1 MNWKDLIAGFQ
12 ALSLDKKI
20 LFFFVFL
27 SIVGAISLF
36 GFFTNQPD
44 FRVLYSNLEEEEASK
59 IIAKLQEENIPY
71 RITGGGRAIEV
82 PEDQVYELRMVM
94 AGDGLASKGG
104 VIGFEIF
111 DQDSWS
117 TSRFVQQIN
126 YRRAL
131 QGELIRT
138 ITSVAE
144 VESARVH
151 LVLPE
156 RSPFLGAQEA
166 RPKASVVLKIRGK
179 RRLSPAQVK
188 GIVYLVSGSVD
199 NLLPDDVSVIDTDGK
214 LLTVG
219 GKQDEDM
226 SSLSS
231 YQLEYRRSLENNFEK
246 RVTQMLEQVHGQGN
260 VIIRVTAEVDF
271 KKLEQQEELFD
282 PDSVVVRSEQKME
295 EKVGAAAAANIPG
308 LTTNLPG
315 RGGTAPAIQGVPSE
329 KKEKVLNYEINKV
342 VKRLVE
348 APGAIKR
355 LSAAVLIRKQDNM
368 EGSELE
374 GIAALVKRAIGYKK
388 DRGDQV
394 EVAFMPFAKK
404 DEKPEELPEPG
415 FKEFLERFLPLIL
428 KYGALVFGVLLLVF
442 AVFRP
447 LLNNLAEDGKRMA
460 EFQKQIPES
469 LEKMDKSL
477 PEETERDRLIALVR
491 EDPAKA
497 AQVIKMW
504 LREA

>member
-1 MNWKDLIAGFQ
+1 M
-12 ALSLDKKI
+12 
-20 LFFFVFL
+20 
-27 SIVGAISLF
+27 
-36 GFFTNQPD
+36 
-44 FRVLYSNLEEEEASK
+44 
-59 IIAKLQEENIPY
+59 
-71 RITGGGRAIEV
+71 
-82 PEDQVYELRMVM
+82 PEDKVYEQRMVM
-94 AGDGLASKGG
+94 AGEGLSSKGG

-138 ITSVAE
+138 ISSVAE

-156 RSPFLGAQEA
+156 RSPFLGAQEV
-166 RPKASVVLKIRGK
+166 RPKASVVLKIRGQA
-179 RRLSPAQVK
+179 RLAPAHVK
-188 GIVYLVSGSVD
+188 GIVHLVSGSVD
-199 NLLPDDVSVIDTDGK
+199 NLLPDDVSVIDTEGN

-219 GKQDEDM
+219 SKQDDDM
-226 SSLSS
+226 SALSS
-231 YQLEYRRSLENNFEK
+231 YQLEYRKALENNYVK
-246 RVTQMLEQVHGQGN
+246 SVTRMLEQVHGPGN
-260 VIIRVTAEVDF
+260 VIVRVSADVDF
-271 KKLEQQEELFD
+271 KKVEQQEELYD
-282 PDSVVVRSEQKME
+282 PDSMVVRSEQKSE

-308 LTTNLPG
+308 LNTNLPG
-315 RGGTAPAIQGVPSE
+315 RGGTSPAIQGVPSE
-329 KKEKVLNYEINKV
+329 KKEKILNYEINKV

-355 LSAAVLIRKQDNM
+355 LSAAVVIRKQEKMAD
-368 EGSELE
+368 SEID
-374 GIAALVKRAIGYKK
+374 GVAALVKRAIGYNK

-394 EVAFMPFAKK
+394 EVAFMPFAERE
-404 DEKPEELPEPG
+404 EKPEELPGPG
-415 FKEFLERFLPLIL
+415 IKEYLERYLPLVL
-428 KYGALVFGVLLLVF
+428 KYGVLIFGVLVLVF

-447 LLNNLAEDGKRMA
+447 LLNNLAEDGKKMA
-460 EFQKQIPES
+460 EFQKQLPES
-469 LEKMDKSL
+469 LEKIDKSL
-477 PEETERDRLIALVR
+477 PEDNERDKLIALVR